1 MAADLESCPRN
12 RDEGDAHAGQIR
24 TAGNP
29 CSLQLFRTRS
39 SWEMGAFVP
48 LNTSSKKVATVI
60 FMNRKFLAWLRIC
73 HRVKA
78 VSIALC
84 ALLFCFQ
91 NMTFAQESTSAE
103 ARLALVDPFVGTGPD
118 GHTFP
123 GATVPFGM
131 VQLSPDTQIGP
142 FKQSYKWASGYR
154 YEDTTI
160 LGFSHTHFSG
170 SGHSDLG
177 DVLLQP
183 ISGDVRLEPGDIDKP
198 ESGYRSRFSHKQE
211 RAEPGYYA
219 VDLLD
224 YDVHVELTASAR
236 VGVHRY
242 TYPVGKPAYVLVDL
256 RSSIYNYPGKVLWS
270 RLRIRDDRT
279 VTGMRE
285 TRGWAAGR
293 QLYFAMRF
301 SQPLG
306 QHSLYDREPVPVEY
320 HGFKTPGTNPENT
333 QAIEG
338 RGIVAV
344 FGFDPHAQ
352 PLVVKVALSPVSE
365 EAAIANMD
373 AEVPAFDFDATHAAA
388 TAAWTKELQRMD
400 ITAPLAVQK
409 NLYTAMYHALMS
421 PNLSMDA
428 DGSYRGPDNQVHRA
442 TDFHFVSNL
451 SLWDTYR
458 AQQPLMT
465 LLEPEARTSD
475 LVNSMLA
482 SRRESPFGILP
493 VWQEQGLETWC
504 MIGYHA
510 VPEIVDAY
518 MKGIRGFDADEA
530 LHAVIASATYGAYGS
545 LDDYMR
551 LGYVPVDHDDE
562 AASKTVE
569 YAFDDWAIARMAGA
583 MHRTEEAG
591 TFTKRAAN
599 WRNNFNTKD
608 GFVEPRLRSGEY
620 RVPFDPAKAGAGSG
634 FTEGNA
640 WQYSW
645 YQPQDVQGLIDLLG
659 GKRQLIAK
667 LDAMFDAKVDPH
679 QYAEVEDISG
689 MIGQYIHG
697 NEPSHHLAY
706 LYNYAD
712 APIRTQE
719 RLRQIVESQY
729 RPTPDGLVGNDDLGQ
744 MSAWLIFTSLGFYP
758 VAPGS
763 NEYVIGRPFVDKAVL
778 HLPNGNTFTILAEHL
793 SSSNAFIRSVTLN
806 GKPLS
811 RLFLR
816 HEEIMRGGELRFLM
830 STKAEATWSMQ
841 GSEVPYSMTQAH

>member
-1 MAADLESCPRN
+1 MKRPFRAARP
-12 RDEGDAHAGQIR
+12 HR
-24 TAGNP
+24 TLTNA
-29 CSLQLFRTRS
+29 
-39 SWEMGAFVP
+39 A
-48 LNTSSKKVATVI
+48 A
-60 FMNRKFLAWLRIC
+60 
-73 HRVKA
+73 
-78 VSIALC
+78 IAC
-84 ALLFCFQ
+84 GALLFWLPGAAVAQ
-91 NMTFAQESTSAE
+91 NAPSAQSK
-103 ARLALVDPFVGTGPD
+103 LALVDPFIGTGPD

-131 VQLSPDTQIGP
+131 VQLSPDTQIRP

-198 ESGYRSRFSHKQE
+198 ESGYRSRFSHQQE

-224 YDVHVELTASAR
+224 YGIHAELTATAR

-242 TYPVGKPAYVLVDL
+242 TYLAGKPAHVLVDL

-270 RLRIRDDRT
+270 RLRIRGDGT

-285 TRGWAAGR
+285 TRGWAPGR

-301 SQPLG
+301 SQPIE

-320 HGFKTPGTNPENT
+320 PGFKTPGTTPENT
-333 QAIEG
+333 QAMEG

-344 FGFDPHAQ
+344 FGFEPRTQ

-365 EAAIANMD
+365 ESAIANMD
-373 AEVPAFDFDATHAAA
+373 AEAPGFDFDAIHAAA
-388 TAAWTKELQRMD
+388 TAAWAKELDRVD
-400 ITAPLAVQK
+400 ITAPPDVEK
-409 NLYTAMYHALMS
+409 SLYTAIYHALLS

-428 DGSYRGPDNQVHRA
+428 DGGYRGPDNQVHHA
-442 TDFHFVSNL
+442 ADFHFVSNL
-451 SLWDTYR
+451 SLWDTFR
-458 AQQPLMT
+458 AEQPLMT
-465 LLEPEARTSD
+465 VLEPEARTSD

-482 SRRESPFGILP
+482 SRRESQFGILP
-493 VWQEQGLETWC
+493 IWQEQGLETWC

-530 LHAVIASATYGAYGS
+530 LRAVVASATYGPYGS

-551 LGYVPVDHDDE
+551 LGYVPVDHDDA

-569 YAFDDWAIARMAGA
+569 YAFDDWTIARMAGA
-583 MHRTEEAG
+583 M
-591 TFTKRAAN
+591 KRADVAETFNKRAGN
-599 WRNNFNTKD
+599 WRNSFNVKD
-608 GFVEPRLRSGEY
+608 GFVEPRLASGEF
-620 RVPFDPAKAGAGSG
+620 RIPFDPAQAGAGSG

-645 YQPQDVQGLIDLLG
+645 FQPQDVQGLIDLLG
-659 GKRQLIAK
+659 GRQQLIAK

-679 QYAEVEDISG
+679 QYADVEDISG

-706 LYNYAD
+706 LYTYAG
-712 APIRTQE
+712 APARTQE

-763 NEYVIGRPFVDKAVL
+763 NEYVIGRPFVGEATL
-778 HLPNGNTFTILAEHL
+778 HLPNGKTFKVVAEHL
-793 SSSNAFIRSVTLN
+793 SSSNAYIKSVTLN
-806 GKPLS
+806 GKPLA
-811 RLFLR
+811 RMFLR
-816 HEEIMRGGELRFLM
+816 HEELMQGGELRFVM
-830 STKAEATWSMQ
+830 STKSDATWSTQ
-841 GSEVPYSMTQAH
+841 PLEVPYSMTPIH